1 MKFWLHKLWA
11 LSTEQNRTLAPTFE
25 KFVEKTSKPIPTI
38 SGFFEKIS
46 LRGRTLD
53 FAYSPVFLETSWRID
68 ATPNPKARL
77 NIGGGVG
84 ISEKRRK
91 KERTFSKV
99 SALGSGSVSEEA
111 WEYIFALVVSAFP
124 KCLKSLSL
132 MQSSFERRNLAPP
145 FKKRFSLLY
154 LLFICFFFFVWERF
168 LPCHIKV
175 TPSPITP
182 ISDERRRRPKS
193 KPKIDFWAPHHLT
206 PFPLRVKVLK
216 HFSPAA
222 LCGENEKKSDATGFG
237 ISIFFRTGN

>member
-124 KCLKSLSL
+124 KCLKSL
-132 MQSSFERRNLAPP
+132 
-145 FKKRFSLLY
+145 FSLSCNH
-154 LLFICFFFFVWERF
+154 LLKEEIWRLHSKRDSPSYISCLFV
-168 LPCHIKV
+168 
-175 TPSPITP
+175 
-182 ISDERRRRPKS
+182 
-193 KPKIDFWAPHHLT
+193 
-206 PFPLRVKVLK
+206 
-216 HFSPAA
+216 FSSSSESAFS
-222 LCGENEKKSDATGFG
+222 LV
-237 ISIFFRTGN
+237 I